1 MPHIAYLGGMS
12 PTTLDPRQIE
22 QFKVGLAENGL
33 IENQNI
39 TVDYLWGEGSS
50 ERLQQLATELAQVD
64 LDVIVTSGPQPVRA
78 LLATKTKTPII
89 FAILSDP
96 IGDGFVQSLA
106 RPGGNIT
113 GLSMSGT
120 DLESKRLEVLKNA
133 VPGLTKV
140 MILHDPSM
148 GSTGLSE
155 VKTGARFLGLE
166 LFVVETNDDAK
177 FTEAFAGVAVQG
189 VNGMATMASPF
200 LNFQRKRLIELA
212 AQYHLPSVWESS
224 TYVRDGGLL
233 SYGPS
238 FPDMYRRSAGYVAK
252 ILDGRKPADLPVE
265 QPIKFEL
272 AVNLQTAKTLGLEIP
287 PSLLVRAD
295 EVIE

>member
-96 IGDGFVQSLA
+96 IGDGFVRAPWRQYYWA
-106 RPGGNIT
+106 IDVRH
-113 GLSMSGT
+113 
-120 DLESKRLEVLKNA
+120 RL
-133 VPGLTKV
+133 G
-140 MILHDPSM
+140 
-148 GSTGLSE
+148 
-155 VKTGARFLGLE
+155 
-166 LFVVETNDDAK
+166 
-177 FTEAFAGVAVQG
+177 
-189 VNGMATMASPF
+189 
-200 LNFQRKRLIELA
+200 
-212 AQYHLPSVWESS
+212 
-224 TYVRDGGLL
+224 
-233 SYGPS
+233 
-238 FPDMYRRSAGYVAK
+238 
-252 ILDGRKPADLPVE
+252 E
-265 QPIKFEL
+265 QTP
-272 AVNLQTAKTLGLEIP
+272 
-287 PSLLVRAD
+287 
-295 EVIE
+295 

>member
-33 IENQNI
+33 VENQNI
-39 TVDYLWGEGSS
+39 TVDYLWGEGSA

-148 GSTGLSE
+148 GATGLSE

-166 LFVVETNDDAK
+166 LFSSRR
-177 FTEAFAGVAVQG
+177 
-189 VNGMATMASPF
+189 MTMPNSQKPSP
-200 LNFQRKRLIELA
+200 A
-212 AQYHLPSVWESS
+212 W
-224 TYVRDGGLL
+224 L
-233 SYGPS
+233 SK
-238 FPDMYRRSAGYVAK
+238 A
-252 ILDGRKPADLPVE
+252 
-265 QPIKFEL
+265 
-272 AVNLQTAKTLGLEIP
+272 
-287 PSLLVRAD
+287 
-295 EVIE
+295 